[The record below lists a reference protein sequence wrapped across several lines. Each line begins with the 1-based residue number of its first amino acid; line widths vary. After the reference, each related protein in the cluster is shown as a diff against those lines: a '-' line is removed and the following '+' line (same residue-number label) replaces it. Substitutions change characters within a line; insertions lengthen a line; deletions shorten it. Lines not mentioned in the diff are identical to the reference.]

1 MIELSNSLAQA
12 IQPGGSV
19 TFDRIRYQSRR
30 GCECFNE
37 QVPTSVK
44 LCANGVYELH
54 FSGNITN
61 SAAGAVLQMAI
72 AIGNQPLPQTAMNAK
87 PAAAGDLWNISTAT
101 LYDNNC
107 CDVDRVSVINTGT
120 VPVTLA
126 PNSSFFIVRQ
136 A

>member
-1 MIELSNSLAQA
+1 MIELSNTLAQT

-19 TFDRIRYQSRR
+19 TFDKVRYQSRR

-54 FSGNITN
+54 FSGNVTA
-61 SAAGAVLQMAI
+61 SAATTAVQLAL

-101 LYDNNC
+101 LYHNTC
-107 CDVDRVSVINTGT
+107 CDVDRVSVVNTGT
-120 VPVTLA
+120 APVTLA

>member
-1 MIELSNSLAQA
+1 MIELSNNQAQTIA
-12 IQPGGSV
+12 PGGSV
-19 TFDRIRYQSRR
+19 TFDKVRYQSRR

-54 FSGNITN
+54 FSGNITGE
-61 SAAGAVLQMAI
+61 AAATLQLAL

-87 PAAAGDLWNISTAT
+87 PAAANDLWNVSTAT
-101 LYDNNC
+101 LYDNSC
-107 CDVDRVSVINTGT
+107 CDVDRVSVVNAGA
-120 VPVTLA
+120 VPITLA